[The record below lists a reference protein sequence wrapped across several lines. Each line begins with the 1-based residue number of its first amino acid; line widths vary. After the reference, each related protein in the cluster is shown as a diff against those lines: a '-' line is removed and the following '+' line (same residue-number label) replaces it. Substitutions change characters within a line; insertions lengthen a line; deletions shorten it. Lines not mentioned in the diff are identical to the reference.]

1 MSAANVSQLINTI
14 KTGNADARYAAWRAA
29 GPAGAAAVAPLA
41 ELMASTDKGASRAAT
56 EALGRVAH
64 YAARPTASPA
74 ERQSVVVE
82 LLRVASAPRPRT
94 VRAEALHLLGF
105 VGNGNMVPALARL
118 LNDPEVREDA
128 RLALERIPGPQSQR
142 ALEDALRRAPAD
154 FRPNLQQSLANRRQT
169 RASVGTQAGVQVA
182 R

>member
-1 MSAANVSQLINTI
+1 MSAANVNQLINTI
-14 KTGNADARYAAWRAA
+14 KTGDADARYAAWRAA

-41 ELMASTDKGASRAAT
+41 ELIDSTDKGASRAAT

-64 YAARPTASPA
+64 YAARPSAPPV
-74 ERQSVVVE
+74 ERQAVAVE
-82 LLRVASAPRPRT
+82 LLRVATAPRPRM

-105 VGNGNMVPALARL
+105 VGNGNTVPPLARL

-128 RLALERIPGPQSQR
+128 RLALERIPGPQSLR
-142 ALEDALRRAPAD
+142 ALEEALRRAPAD
-154 FRPNLQQSLANRRQT
+154 FKPNLQQSLHNRRLT
-169 RASVGTQAGVQVA
+169 RASVGTQPS